1 MNYKEI
7 LKRTKLDDADVVC
20 LYPYGSRVYGNFHKN
35 SDYDFIII
43 VKKKL
48 TDQFSDNLINVNFYT
63 IAEHQQRLDDHEI
76 SALECHFL
84 AFSDTLKGTRELE
97 EDHGVIQRH
106 YFRFVLDTVKLR
118 HSLSAKSSNSWV
130 KCKKKLTIPQDF
142 DLNIGRKSMFHSFRI
157 IEFGIQIATHGKIVN
172 YASCN
177 DLYKEIMGYY
187 EWTDLFDVFK
197 LRYNAL
203 LTEFRKLAAK

>member
-1 MNYKEI
+1 MEYQEI
-7 LKRTKLDDADVVC
+7 LNRANQSDFNVLCV
-20 LYPYGSRVYGNFHKN
+20 YPYGSRVYGNFNKT

-43 VKKKL
+43 VKSKN
-48 TDQFSDNLINVNFYT
+48 TEQFSDNLININYYT
-63 IAEHQQRLDDHEI
+63 PSEHQQRLDAHEI
-76 SALECHFL
+76 SALECYFL
-84 AFSDTLKGTRELE
+84 PEELRLKE
-97 EDHGVIQRH
+97 ISK
-106 YFRFVLDTVKLR
+106 FRFVLDTVKLR

-130 KCKKKLTIPQDF
+130 KCKKKLTIPVDF

-157 IEFGIQIATHGKIVN
+157 IEFGIQIATHGEIVN

>member
-1 MNYKEI
+1 MTNDDI
-7 LKRTKLDDADVVC
+7 IKRTNLDKRNV
-20 LYPYGSRVYGNFHKN
+20 LYIYPYGSRVYGNFHKN
-35 SDYDFIII
+35 SDYDYIVI
-43 VKKKL
+43 VKKKTL
-48 TDQFSDNLINVNFYT
+48 EQFSDNFININFYT
-63 IAEHQQRLDDHEI
+63 VAEHQQRLDDHEI
-76 SALECHFL
+76 SALECYFL
-84 AFSDTLKGTRELE
+84 PEMEDDFKFTLDLS
-97 EDHGVIQRH
+97 
-106 YFRFVLDTVKLR
+106 KLR

-157 IEFGIQIATHGKIVN
+157 IEFGIQIALHGEIVN

-203 LTEFRKLAAK
+203 LTEFRKLAAKN

>member
-1 MNYKEI
+1 MEYQEI
-7 LKRTKLDDADVVC
+7 LNRAKLLDTNVVC
-20 LYPYGSRVYGNFHKN
+20 VYPYGSRVYGNFHKN

-43 VKKKL
+43 VKNKT
-48 TDQFSDNLINVNFYT
+48 TDQFSDNFININFYT
-63 IAEHQQRLDDHEI
+63 VAEHQQRLDDHEI
-76 SALECHFL
+76 SALECQFL
-84 AFSDTLKGTRELE
+84 INNPFKANHK
-97 EDHGVIQRH
+97 
-106 YFRFVLDTVKLR
+106 FRFVLDTVKLR

-157 IEFGIQIATHGKIVN
+157 IEFGIQIATHGKIVD

-203 LTEFRKLAAK
+203 LTEFRKLAAKL

>member
-1 MNYKEI
+1 MTTSEI
-7 LKRTKLDDADVVC
+7 IKRANLDDANVVC
-20 LYPYGSRVYGNFHKN
+20 IYPYGSRVYGNFHKN
-35 SDYDFIII
+35 SDYDFICII
-43 VKKKL
+43 KFKK
-48 TDQFSDNLINVNFYT
+48 TEQFSDNLINISFYT
-63 IAEHQQRLDDHEI
+63 VAEHQQRLDDHEI
-76 SALECHFL
+76 SALECQFL
-84 AFSDTLKGTRELE
+84 KDNPFKANHK
-97 EDHGVIQRH
+97 
-106 YFRFVLDTVKLR
+106 FRFDLDTVKLR

-187 EWTDLFDVFK
+187 EWSDLFNTFK

-203 LTEFRKLAAK
+203 LTEFRKLVAKI

>member
-1 MNYKEI
+1 MTNDDI
-7 LKRTKLDDADVVC
+7 IKRANLDKRNV
-20 LYPYGSRVYGNFHKN
+20 LYIYPYGSRVYGNFHKN
-35 SDYDFIII
+35 SDYDFIVI
-43 VKKKL
+43 VKKKT
-48 TDQFSDNLINVNFYT
+48 TDQFSDNYININYYT
-63 IAEHQQRLDDHEI
+63 VAEHQQRLDDHEI
-76 SALECHFL
+76 SALECYFL
-84 AFSDTLKGTRELE
+84 PQKTLDNISYLFEKP
-97 EDHGVIQRH
+97 
-106 YFRFVLDTVKLR
+106 YPKFRFTLDTVKLR

-157 IEFGIQIATHGKIVN
+157 IEFGIQIATHGEIVN

-187 EWTDLFDVFK
+187 EWTDLFDTFK
-197 LRYNAL
+197 LRYNSL